1 MFAVRRIFSRM
12 QMPLYKSYTTN
23 SKLVEVTHEDATGI
37 TTISMARPPVNCL
50 DKALVDALTTSLM
63 EAQKNQ
69 SKGVILTSSLP
80 SVFSAGIDIMEMY
93 NRSEKYLTE
102 YWTLLQDMWLTLY
115 GLEIPVAAAINGAS
129 PAGGCMLAISC
140 EYRVLVEGKHTIGL
154 NETKLGMSA
163 PTWFKNLYIDT
174 IGYRKA
180 ELALL
185 KGTLFQPKE
194 ALEIGLV
201 DELVAD
207 KTSAIKKC
215 EEYITSFKKIPALGL
230 RATKKVLRTNN
241 LLWLKENRKTDLNNF
256 LALIQVP
263 SVQAGLK
270 LYIESLK
277 KK

>member
-1 MFAVRRIFSRM
+1 MFAVRRIFNRM

-50 DKALVDALTTSLM
+50 DKALADALTTSLM

-80 SVFSAGIDIMEMY
+80 SVFSAGFDIMEMY

-163 PTWFKNLYIDT
+163 PIWIKNPYIDT

-230 RATKKVLRTNN
+230 RTTKKVLRTNN

-277 KK
+277 EK